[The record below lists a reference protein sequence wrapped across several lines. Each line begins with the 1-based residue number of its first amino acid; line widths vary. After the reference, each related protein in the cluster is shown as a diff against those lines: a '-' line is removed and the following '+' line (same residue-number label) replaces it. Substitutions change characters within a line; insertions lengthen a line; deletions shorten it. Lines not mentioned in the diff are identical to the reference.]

1 MADVKLNGVDALV
14 AKLDALK
21 CEARYKGG
29 RFALRK
35 AAQVIRNRARESAS
49 ALDDAETGRKIADNI
64 TEKWNGRLY
73 KRTGDL
79 GFRVGVQGGAK
90 VTVKGNPDGGAKSPT
105 PHWRLLEFGT
115 EHMAARPF
123 MRPAGEQSAQA
134 ATDEFIRQYGK
145 AIDRAI
151 KKGR

>member
-21 CEARYKGG
+21 YETRYKGG

-35 AAQVIRNRARESAS
+35 AAQVIRNKARESAS
-49 ALDDAETGRKIADNI
+49 ALDDAETGRNIADNI
-64 TEKWNGRLY
+64 TEKWNNRLF

-115 EHMAARPF
+115 ENMAARPF

>member
-21 CEARYKGG
+21 YETRYKGG

-35 AAQVIRNRARESAS
+35 AAQVIRNKARESAS
-49 ALDDAETGRKIADNI
+49 ALDDAETGRSIADNI
-64 TEKWNGRLY
+64 TEKWNNRLF

-115 EHMAARPF
+115 ENMAARPF